1 MSGPVFRS
9 DAKSKYSKSGFCGI
23 QNLEGKC
30 SPQRRNLNLE
40 CGFYFLDFISNIWM
54 LMETIWHDLKSLQ
67 KFEYP
72 SLTNLEPGR
81 ISLRRRAQWGNGVL
95 MFELKPSS
103 WHWAGDQDHRLLS
116 LQEMSLTTNQR
127 PWSRAL
133 HQPEIRKVS
142 PGALPVHNKEVTP
155 YTMSQS
161 VRNWAVSTLGPQTMI
176 WSQDPSFL
184 HRLLMSS
191 KLSHCA
197 VLGWGLRGINVKYRL
212 WRNYAHTWLCKNYWD
227 YCSIFQTVSQ
237 IN

>member
-133 HQPEIRKVS
+133 HQSEIRKVS

-155 YTMSQS
+155 WASQS
-161 VRNWAVSTLGPQTMI
+161 GIGRWALWDRKTMI

-184 HRLLMSS
+184 LFYIDR
-191 KLSHCA
+191 
-197 VLGWGLRGINVKYRL
+197 
-212 WRNYAHTWLCKNYWD
+212 
-227 YCSIFQTVSQ
+227 
-237 IN
+237 